1 MSSCRAQ
8 RRVLTQTAT
17 IIAKILTTR
26 KVSSYQDRFSE
37 SHLKKNTRKRSK
49 FIVLSVLE
57 STVSKSVQTRA
68 TANLSSST
76 ISGRTLQNLRT
87 SSKLGRTTR
96 YSKVKTK
103 TTRGFSNGET
113 RIHKTRGS
121 TTKSSSEAKVTNKI
135 LFNSRFL
142 SMLSTNRGMST
153 RVSLSCLIQPNK
165 SHLITRLGVK

>member
-17 IIAKILTTR
+17 ITAKTLTTR
-26 KVSSYQDRFSE
+26 KVSSYQDRFLGSL
-37 SHLKKNTRKRSK
+37 LKKNTRKRSK
-49 FIVLSVLE
+49 FIVLSVLV
-57 STVSKSVQTRA
+57 SIVSKSVQTRA

-87 SSKLGRTTR
+87 SSKLGRTTQ
-96 YSKVKTK
+96 YSKTKTK

-113 RIHKTRGS
+113 RIHKTQDS

-135 LFNSRFL
+135 LFNNRFL
-142 SMLSTNRGMST
+142 SMLFTNRGMST
-153 RVSLSCLIQPNK
+153 RVSLSYLIQTNK